1 MSFDVEN
8 LYGLLPA
15 AYRLRDHEQGEPLKA
30 LLSVVA
36 GQAAVLEED
45 LAQLYDDQFIETCAP
60 WVIPYIG
67 DLIGYRSL
75 YGVTKQI
82 GNPRSE
88 VANTIGYRRRK
99 GTASMLEELAQDVTG
114 WPARSV
120 EFFQLL
126 ATTQYMNHLRPD
138 NFYAPDLRRPQTLQH
153 LNTPFDT
160 IAHTLD
166 VRRIAP
172 RRGRYNIP
180 NVGLF
185 LWRLRAFPV
194 TRGTARRIA
203 EGCYTFHPLGLDAPL
218 FNPSQTEDEIAH
230 LAEPIN
236 VPEPLR
242 RRPLYADLETQRQR
256 IADGLSPAAAI
267 KHSLYFGESPVL
279 RIFKVTGAVV
289 EIPSREIL
297 ICDLSDPPAAIPE
310 TWRRPPATKTYNQ
323 GTPAQNDMPISVA
336 VDPLLGRMAFPLDTD
351 LAGTTIEV
359 NYSYGFSADLGGGQY
374 SRPDFPQPSAGA
386 TVSRN
391 GQTLAAAIAAVGAA
405 QDHVIEI
412 DNSSTIEGDQTITLL
427 AGQRLTIGAR
437 DETRPVINGA
447 LIINA
452 AAGAELTLDGLLI
465 AKHIQIN
472 DNDPMKLTLRH
483 CTVRPWVELELGAPK
498 PLAVPSVSWQT
509 PGAGQHLLLD
519 RSITGRLILATG
531 VRLEIFDSI
540 VDGLQDT
547 ATAIAGIGNPALEVG
562 ELTIYRS
569 TVVGTI
575 KAREIEHIE
584 NSLLTGTVNSNRR
597 QKGCVRFTY
606 LPPASKTPRRYYCQP
621 ERAIQ
626 QAIGDAK
633 RENPALSVA
642 AENALASEVSSRV
655 KPTFT
660 GQHYSQPAY
669 AQLHASTPEEIR
681 GGADDGSELGAF
693 QHLYQLRRETNLRE
707 RLDEYLRFGL
717 EAGIFY
723 VT

>member
-15 AYRLRDHEQGEPLKA
+15 AYRIRDHEQGEPLKA
-30 LLSVVA
+30 LLSIVA
-36 GQAAVLEED
+36 NQAAVLEED

-60 WVIPYIG
+60 WVVPYIG

-75 YGVTKQI
+75 YGVTKEI

-99 GTASMLEELAQDVTG
+99 GTASVLEELAHDVTG
-114 WPARSV
+114 WPARAV

-126 ATTQYMNHLRPD
+126 ATTQYLNHLRRD
-138 NFYAPDLRRPQTLQH
+138 NFYAPDLRRVATLRH

-218 FNPSQTEDEIAH
+218 FNPSQTEDNIAH
-230 LAEPIN
+230 LAEPVN
-236 VPEPLR
+236 VPEPLP
-242 RRPLYADLETQRQR
+242 RRPLYADLEAQRQR
-256 IADGLSPAAAI
+256 IADGLSAPTSI
-267 KHSLYFGESPVL
+267 ERSLYFGKSPVL
-279 RIFKVTGAVV
+279 RIFKVDGGIV
-289 EIPSREIL
+289 ETPSPEIL
-297 ICDLSDPPAAIPE
+297 ICDLSDPPVAIPE
-310 TWRRPPATKTYNQ
+310 TWQRPPVSKTYNQ
-323 GTPAQNDMPISVA
+323 GTPLQNTLPISVA
-336 VDPLLGRMAFPLDTD
+336 VDPVLGRIAFPIGTD
-351 LAGTTIEV
+351 LTGTTIEV
-359 NYSYGFSADLGGGQY
+359 DYSYGFSADLGGGQY
-374 SRPDFPQPSAGA
+374 ARPEFPQASAGA

-391 GQTLAAAIAAVGAA
+391 GQTLAASIAAVGAA
-405 QDHVIEI
+405 LDHVIAI
-412 DNSSTIEGDQTITLL
+412 DNSSTIEGDLTITLL
-427 AGQRLTIGAR
+427 AGQRLTIGAK
-437 DETRPVINGA
+437 DETRPVVNGA

-452 AAGAELTLDGLLI
+452 AADAELTLDGLLV
-465 AKHIQIN
+465 AKHIEIN
-472 DNDPMKLTLRH
+472 NNASMKLTLRH
-483 CTVRPWVELELGAPK
+483 CTVRPWVEFELGAPK
-498 PLAVPSVSWQT
+498 LLAVPSVSWQT
-509 PGAGQHLLLD
+509 PGAGGHLLLD
-519 RSITGRLILATG
+519 HSITGSLTLATG
-531 VRLEIFDSI
+531 VRVEIFDSI

-547 ATAIAGIGNPALEVG
+547 AAAIAGIGNPAGEVG

-569 TVVGTI
+569 TVVGTT
-575 KAREIEHIE
+575 KAREIVHIE

-597 QKGCVRFTY
+597 QRGCVRFTY

-626 QAIGDAK
+626 EAVGEAK
-633 RENPALSVA
+633 KANPALSVA
-642 AENALASEVSSRV
+642 AENALAVEVGSRV

-669 AQLHASTPEEIR
+669 AQLHASTPVEIR

-693 QHLYQLRRETNLRE
+693 QHLYQLRREANLRE